1 MNGSAI
7 DAVIWDVVGTL
18 VDTIPLCANTLAFS
32 IAHHGGPEL
41 TPHDVLA
48 RFGPTEE
55 GLLRNV
61 LGDEWV
67 EAIETYLTVYE
78 ERHEDEAEVFATIRA
93 TVAAMADAGVPM
105 AVVTGKGARSAD
117 ITLRIIGR
125 LEAFETVAPGSMEGS
140 VKRQEIGRI
149 VEGWGIAAGRVAYV
163 GDMPSDIVE
172 ARSVGVVSVAAAWKP
187 DAHTEELAALEP
199 DVLMLDQEAMAAWV
213 DATMTRPGGSSAPRS
228 GSEG

>member
-1 MNGSAI
+1 MNGTGI
-7 DAVIWDVVGTL
+7 DAVIWDVDGSL
-18 VDTIPLCANTLAFS
+18 VDTIPLCANALAFT
-32 IAHHGGPEL
+32 IAHHGGPDL

-55 GLLRNV
+55 GLLRSE
-61 LGDEWV
+61 LGDGWV

-78 ERHEDEAEVFATIRA
+78 ERHEDEAEVFATIHA

-117 ITLRIIGR
+117 ITLRIIG
-125 LEAFETVAPGSMEGS
+125 LLGAFETVAPGSMEGS

-149 VEGWGIAAGRVAYV
+149 VEGWGIAADRVAYV

-172 ARSVGVVSVAAAWKP
+172 ARSAGVVSVAAAWKP
-187 DAHTEELAALEP
+187 GAHTDELAALEP
-199 DVLMLDQEAMAAWV
+199 DVLILDQEAMAAWV
-213 DATMTRPGGSSAPRS
+213 DATVARPGAGRTPEP
-228 GSEG
+228 GLEG